1 MHYVYILYSP
11 SADKFYVGQTPDIQT
26 RLLFHNHLSENSF
39 TSRFRPWQ
47 LKRAIPLNNR
57 SQAMIIERYI
67 KGRKSSQYIRKLI
80 EDTSAVEN
88 LLLKFNIN
96 PHSSAG

>member
-1 MHYVYILYSP
+1 
-11 SADKFYVGQTPDIQT
+11 
-26 RLLFHNHLSENSF
+26 
-39 TSRFRPWQ
+39 
-47 LKRAIPLNNR
+47 
-57 SQAMIIERYI
+57 MIIERYI
-67 KGRKSSQYIRKLI
+67 KARKSSQYIRKLI

>member
-47 LKRAIPLNNR
+47 LRVCSNFDDESKVRKFYFRRGEFCSRMRVPLFD
-57 SQAMIIERYI
+57 SGSE
-67 KGRKSSQYIRKLI
+67 
-80 EDTSAVEN
+80 
-88 LLLKFNIN
+88 KFNEV
-96 PHSSAG
+96 